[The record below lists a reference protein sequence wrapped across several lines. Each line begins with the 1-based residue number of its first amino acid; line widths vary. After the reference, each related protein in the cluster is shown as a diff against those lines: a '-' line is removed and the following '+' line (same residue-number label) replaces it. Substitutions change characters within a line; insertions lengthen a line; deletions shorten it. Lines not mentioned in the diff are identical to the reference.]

1 MVGKSSHRGNAQH
14 HSQIFMFQFRNEKVP
29 ETFYLFLIAFISFT
43 AAQAHNEP
51 AGISPRSLETATS
64 GLLVK
69 RISVGQDCEG
79 SEGMWN
85 CMTNSFQRCA
95 SGRWSEVM
103 QCSSGT
109 QCSPVGTGYQFNVG
123 FSGSSTVYSSNANLQ
138 LENWTERCLG
148 YVLSLVLSLLVM
160 IW

>member
-1 MVGKSSHRGNAQH
+1 V
-14 HSQIFMFQFRNEKVP
+14 EKLNIIRKYSCSNFEMKKFP
-29 ETFYLFLIAFISFT
+29 ETFHLFLIAFISFT

-51 AGISPRSLETATS
+51 VGISPRRPETTTS
-64 GLLVK
+64 ALLVK
-69 RISVGQDCEG
+69 RISVGQDCTG

-103 QCSSGT
+103 QCSAGT

-123 FSGSSTVYSSNANLQ
+123 FSGSTTVYSSNANLQ
-138 LENWTERCLG
+138 LENWIERCLD